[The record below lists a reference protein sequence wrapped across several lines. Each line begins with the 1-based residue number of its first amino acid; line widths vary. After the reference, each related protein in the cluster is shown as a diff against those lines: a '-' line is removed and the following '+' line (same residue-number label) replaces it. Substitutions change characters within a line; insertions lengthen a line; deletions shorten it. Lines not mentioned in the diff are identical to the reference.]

1 MPTSASTLTCP
12 QCGYVNEAERV
23 YCHNCGAKLDRSL
36 LPKEDD
42 QETRDT
48 IERTR
53 KRVKKMT
60 NPGRGMQDVRTFLA
74 TLGWA
79 ALAAAIILMARPPNN
94 IPPKQE
100 GLADR
105 MIASE
110 LMDVLES
117 RQPRAIQ
124 FNERDVNQHF
134 AAARSKTKATI
145 PGLKFERAFA
155 QLEPGIIR
163 VGLEQ
168 SVGGYPIY
176 SGVAYKLQIKG
187 GRLVATTVGGNFGRL
202 QVHPMLMEYAS
213 AAFSKLWAAMTRE
226 KEQLDKMASVHIDKG
241 VITFVTKG
249 AVQ

>member
-42 QETRDT
+42 QQTRDS

-53 KRVKKMT
+53 KRVRKMT
-60 NPGRGMQDVRTFLA
+60 NPGRGLQDVRSGIA

-79 ALAAAIILMARPPNN
+79 ALAAAITLMGRTPDNV
-94 IPPKQE
+94 PPKQD

-110 LMDVLES
+110 LMDILES

-124 FNERDVNQHF
+124 FTERDVNQHF
-134 AAARSKTKATI
+134 ATARSKTKPAI
-145 PGLKFERAFA
+145 PGVKFERAFA
-155 QLEPGIIR
+155 QLEPGVIR
-163 VGLEQ
+163 VGIEQ
-168 SVGGYPIY
+168 SLGGYPIY
-176 SGVAYKLQIKG
+176 SGVGYKLQIRGDK
-187 GRLVATTVGGNFGRL
+187 LVATTVGGNFGRL
-202 QVHPMLMEYAS
+202 KVHPVLMEYAG
-213 AAFSKLWAAMTRE
+213 AAFNKLWAAMSRE
-226 KEQLDKMASVHIDKG
+226 KQQLDKMASVRIDKG
-241 VITFVTKG
+241 LITFVTKG
-249 AVQ
+249 ATP